1 MMDFAFNYVADHG
14 ITTED
19 AYPYTGRDGT
29 CETFTSSVKNT
40 GHTDVASESV
50 SEMLAAVA
58 LHPVS
63 IAIEA
68 DRMVF

>member
-19 AYPYTGRDGT
+19 AYPYTGQDGT
-29 CETFTSSVKNT
+29 CESFTSSVKNT

-58 LHPVS
+58 
-63 IAIEA
+63 
-68 DRMVF
+68 